1 VSSLLIQP
9 IVLCGGVGAR
19 LWPLSR
25 EGFPKQFLVLN
36 GAESLFQLSVTRLTT
51 INPEKWSVNPP
62 IVATNDKHRFIAL
75 EQLNEIG
82 INGAELILEPEG
94 RNTAAALTMSALS
107 ALNGDKDPI
116 LVVTPADHLI
126 EDLNGFHR
134 VVENAIEQAADGSIV
149 TFGVHPDRAETGYG
163 YINCSNQGYDDL
175 PMRVHRFV
183 EKPNVE
189 LAKAYLSSGDYFWN
203 SGIFVLKASVW
214 LSALEEFRPD
224 ILSGTKSAWDKRV
237 SDAKFTRPGE
247 SEFLSIPDQSID
259 YAVMEHCPASDF
271 PIVMLQL
278 DAGWSDLGSWDA
290 VWEGLPKNPDGN
302 AKVGDV
308 LINQSTNTLVHA
320 SNRFVATV
328 GVSDI
333 VVVETADAVL
343 VVNKSSGQDVKK
355 VVDSL
360 SRSEREEH
368 MLHRKVH
375 RPWGWY
381 DSLDTGNQFK
391 VKRIMVNP
399 MASLSL
405 QKHEHRAEHWV
416 VVSGTAE
423 ITCGSKKI
431 ILNENQSTYIPVG
444 ELHRL
449 ANPTDRPLEII
460 EVQSGKYLGE
470 DDIIR
475 FEDRYGR

>member
-1 VSSLLIQP
+1 VSNLLIQP
-9 IVLCGGVGAR
+9 VVLCGGVGAR

-25 EGFPKQFLVLN
+25 EGFPKQFLILN
-36 GAESLFQLSVTRLTT
+36 GTESLFQLSVKRLATMS
-51 INPEKWSVNPP
+51 PDAWSVNPP

-75 EQLNEIG
+75 EQLNEID
-82 INGAELILEPEG
+82 ISEAKLILEPEG
-94 RNTAAALTMSALS
+94 RNTAAALTMSALM
-107 ALNGDKDPI
+107 ALDGGDDPV

-126 EDLNGFHR
+126 EDLNGFHCTI
-134 VVENAIEQAADGSIV
+134 ENAIEQAADGAIV
-149 TFGVHPDRAETGYG
+149 TFGVRPDRPETGYG
-163 YINCSNQGYDDL
+163 YISCPNQGHNDL

-189 LAKAYLSSGDYFWN
+189 LAKTYLKSGDYFWN

-214 LSALEEFRPD
+214 LDALEKFRPD
-224 ILSGTKSAWDKRV
+224 ILSSTKSAWDKRV
-237 SDAKFTRPGE
+237 SDERFTRPGK
-247 SEFLSIPDQSID
+247 SEFLAIPDQSID
-259 YAVMEHCPASDF
+259 YAVMEHCPTSDF
-271 PIVMLQL
+271 PTVMLRL
-278 DAGWSDLGSWDA
+278 DLGWSDLGSWDA
-290 VWEGLPKNPDGN
+290 VWDGLPKNSDGN
-302 AKVGDV
+302 SQVGDV
-308 LINQSTNTLVHA
+308 LMNQSTNTLVHA
-320 SNRFVATV
+320 NSRFVAV
-328 GVSDI
+328 LGVSDI

-355 VVDSL
+355 IVDSL
-360 SRSEREEH
+360 NDAEREEH

-381 DSLDTGNQFK
+381 DSLDEGSQFK
-391 VKRIMVNP
+391 VKRIMVKP

-405 QKHEHRAEHWV
+405 QKHQHRAEHWV

-423 ITCGSKKI
+423 ITCGRKTV
-431 ILNENQSTYIPVG
+431 ILKENQSTYIPLG

-449 ANPTDRPLEII
+449 ANPSDQPLEII

>member
-9 IVLCGGVGAR
+9 VVLCGGVGTR

-36 GAESLFQLSVTRLTT
+36 GTQSLLQLSVKRLAT
-51 INPEKWSVNPP
+51 IGSEKWSVASP

-82 INGAELILEPEG
+82 INEAKLILEPEG
-94 RNTAAALTMSALS
+94 RNTAAALTMSALL
-107 ALNGDKDPI
+107 ALDSGEDPV

-126 EDLNGFHR
+126 EDLNGFHHAI
-134 VVENAIEQAADGSIV
+134 ENAIEQASDGTIV
-149 TFGVHPDRAETGYG
+149 TFGVYPDRAETGYG
-163 YINCSNQGYDDL
+163 YINCPNHGNDNQ
-175 PMRVHRFV
+175 PVKVHSFV
-183 EKPNVE
+183 EKPNVD
-189 LAKAYLSSGDYFWN
+189 LARTYLKSGDYFWN

-214 LSALEEFRPD
+214 LNALEKFRPD
-224 ILSGTKSAWDKRV
+224 ILSSTKSAWDKRV
-237 SDAKFTRPGE
+237 SDEKFTRPGK
-247 SEFLSIPDQSID
+247 SEFLLIPDQSID
-259 YAVMEHCPASDF
+259 YAVMEHCPGSDF
-271 PIVMLQL
+271 PIVMLRL
-278 DAGWSDLGSWDA
+278 DLGWSDLGSWDA
-290 VWEGLPKNPDGN
+290 VWEGLPKNSDGN
-302 AKVGDV
+302 AQVGDV

-320 SNRFVATV
+320 NTRFVATV

-343 VVNKSSGQDVKK
+343 VVNKTSGQDVKK
-355 VVDSL
+355 IVDSL
-360 SRSEREEH
+360 SKSERKEH

-381 DSLDTGNQFK
+381 DSVDEGDQFK

-405 QKHEHRAEHWV
+405 QKHKHRAEHWV

-423 ITCGSKKI
+423 ITCGKKTV
-431 ILNENQSTYIPVG
+431 ILKENQSTYIPVG

-460 EVQSGKYLGE
+460 EVQSGKYLSE